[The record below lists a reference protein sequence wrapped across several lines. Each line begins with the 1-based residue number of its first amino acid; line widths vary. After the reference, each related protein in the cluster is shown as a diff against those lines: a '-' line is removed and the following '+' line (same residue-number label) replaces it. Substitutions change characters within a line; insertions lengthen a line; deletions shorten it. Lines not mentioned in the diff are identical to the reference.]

1 MNLDETQKQKVAQW
15 VAEGLKLSQIQ
26 TRIQDEFGLRI
37 TYMEVRFLVDDLK
50 LTLKEPE
57 PVKTAPPVLP
67 TQPPPPVAPA
77 APTAPAPAP
86 AHGPGGVKVS
96 ADAISRPGTLASG
109 KVTFSD
115 GMTAEWY
122 LDQMGRL
129 GLAPKTKGYRPTS
142 ADVQD
147 FQAELESVLAR
158 LGMA

>member
-26 TRIQDEFGLRI
+26 TRIQQELGLQI

-67 TQPPPPVAPA
+67 TQPPPPAVPA
-77 APTAPAPAP
+77 APAPAP
-86 AHGPGGVKVS
+86 APAPGPGGVKVS
-96 ADAISRPGTLASG
+96 ADSISRPGTLASG

-115 GMTAEWY
+115 GMTADWY

-129 GLAPKTKGYRPTS
+129 GLAPKTKGYRPS
-142 ADVQD
+142 QEDVQD
-147 FQAELESVLAR
+147 FQVELEGVLAR
-158 LGMA
+158 LGMT